1 MAKEMKTSIVLGGK
15 VADSL
20 KSAFKFTE
28 KNMKSIAV
36 ANKIAAGTTN
46 VMGKAVSFAAKT
58 IAIGTAAATAG
69 LIALGNETIK
79 TADKIGKMHAQT
91 NLSMAELQRLEYMST
106 QLNFSFDSIGTA
118 VSYLTRNMGSAASG
132 SKDLIDTFGKMGI
145 AFEAEGK
152 LRNQADV
159 FKEAIFFLSQM
170 EDEAE
175 RNVIAFKL
183 FGRGAAELFPLFEA
197 GAAEMA
203 RLAEEADKLGMVMS
217 DEDIIAFDKL
227 GDTIDT
233 LTGALKGMGRQIL
246 ASKLPNMQAFL
257 DKVVMDLPKIE
268 ASVKNGLT
276 LLSKFGSTI
285 FNIISFVGR
294 NWNKI
299 EPVLVFLG
307 AFFLA
312 ITLITKGMILYAAA
326 TTAAG
331 AAMAFLNSPIF
342 LTALAIA
349 AVITVLYLLYK
360 NWDKVSNFLVEKWET
375 YVMPYFNAVADF
387 FEKLFGGISS
397 GVEKVADFFEKLFG
411 GISSGVEKV
420 TGFFATSK
428 TVDIAARV
436 ESMPRFARGGF
447 ADRPSVFGEAGPEAA
462 IPLKPGNRRSL
473 GLLNKTAQALG
484 AGGQGV
490 VIHYSPVINGSNRAE
505 IQTALEE
512 DKPRFRDYV
521 QSALAEQ
528 RRVAFD
534 G

>member
-397 GVEKVADFFEKLFG
+397 GVEKV
-411 GISSGVEKV
+411 